1 MLERGDAA
9 NFSPFCLS
17 RRYTIPVIARRIP
30 VFAYDWATISLVLS
44 INFVGLVALYS
55 AAPSQ
60 GVFVQQIVATI
71 LAIVGA
77 VVIQL
82 FSRRQ
87 IFSWAYPLYAVSI
100 FLLAVVLVVGHEV
113 NGSKAWLG
121 VGALSF
127 QPSEL
132 AKLGLVLT
140 LARVLTLRP
149 LERPTDYVVP
159 TLLTLPILG
168 LIFLEPDLGGTLV
181 LAAGFLGM
189 LFVRGMPTRH
199 IIIGLVAAVIL
210 VPTVVWPHLSGYQ
223 RDRVTIL
230 FDLSKDPQG
239 KGFQQIQSTIAIGSG
254 GLFGK
259 GYGEGTQ
266 TQLGFVP
273 ERQTDFI
280 FSVLSEEW
288 GFVGAVALLS
298 LYALLFF
305 RMGRMISECVRLE
318 DRLVIAGILSM
329 LAFQVM
335 VNIAVTLG
343 LAPVTGLTLP
353 LVSKGGSSL
362 LMVYAGIG
370 LVMLLHRDRYRE
382 V

>member
-1 MLERGDAA
+1 M
-9 NFSPFCLS
+9 
-17 RRYTIPVIARRIP
+17 RYTIPVIARRIP
-30 VFAYDWATISLVLS
+30 VFAYDWATVGLVLL
-44 INFVGLVALYS
+44 INLVGLVALYS

-60 GVFVQQIVATI
+60 GEFVQQIVATV
-71 LAIVGA
+71 LALVGT
-77 VVIQL
+77 VIIQL

-87 IFSWAYPLYAVSI
+87 VFSWAYPLYAFSI
-100 FLLAVVLVVGHEV
+100 FLLAVVLVVGREV

-121 VGALSF
+121 AGAFSF

-132 AKLGLVLT
+132 AKVGLVLT
-140 LARVLTLRP
+140 LAKVLALRP
-149 LERPTDYVVP
+149 LERVVDYILP
-159 TLLTLPILG
+159 TLLTLPVLG

-189 LFVRGMPTRH
+189 LFVRGMPLRH
-199 IIIGLVAAVIL
+199 IIVGAVAAAIL
-210 VPTVVWPHLSGYQ
+210 VPTVVWPHLNPYQ

-230 FDLSKDPQG
+230 LDLSKDPKG

-254 GLFGK
+254 GIFGK

-288 GFVGAVALLS
+288 GFIGAVALLS

-305 RMGRMISECVRLE
+305 RLARMISECVRPE

-329 LAFQVM
+329 LTFQVM
-335 VNIAVTLG
+335 VNVAVTLG

-370 LVMLLHRDRYRE
+370 LVLLLHRDRYRE

>member
-1 MLERGDAA
+1 M
-9 NFSPFCLS
+9 
-17 RRYTIPVIARRIP
+17 IARRIP
-30 VFAYDWATISLVLS
+30 VFAYDWATIGLVFL
-44 INFVGLVALYS
+44 INLVGLVALYS
-55 AAPSQ
+55 AAPTQ
-60 GVFVQQIVATI
+60 GVFVQQTLATV
-71 LAIVGA
+71 LAMAGA
-77 VVIQL
+77 VLIQL

-87 IFSWAYPLYAVSI
+87 VFSWAYPLYALSI
-100 FLLAVVLVVGHEV
+100 VLLGVVLVIGHEV
-113 NGSKAWLG
+113 NGAKAWLG

-140 LARVLTLRP
+140 LARVLNGRP
-149 LERPTDYVVP
+149 LERVVDYVVP

-181 LAAGFLGM
+181 LAAGFIGM
-189 LFVRGMPTRH
+189 LFVRGMPARH
-199 IIIGLVAAVIL
+199 ILIAGVAAVIL
-210 VPTVVWPHLSGYQ
+210 IPTVVWPHLSGYQ
-223 RDRVTIL
+223 RERVTIL

-280 FSVLSEEW
+280 FAVLSEEW
-288 GFVGAVALLS
+288 GFVGAVTLLS

-305 RMGRMISECVRLE
+305 RLGRMISECVRLE
-318 DRLVIAGILSM
+318 DRLVITGILSM
-329 LAFQVM
+329 LAFQMM
-335 VNIAVTLG
+335 VNVAVTLS

-362 LMVYAGIG
+362 LMVYASVG
-370 LVMLLHRDRYRE
+370 LVLLLHRDRYRE